1 MTTNK
6 LTTNTKQS
14 VQYRL
19 KLLQVSCASC
29 VKSIE
34 AALQGV
40 EGIDDAQVNFA
51 ARTVFITGHA
61 KPHTVIKAIQAAGYH
76 ALLIE
81 DEYQGSAGD
90 QAEIKHMRHLF
101 YKALIAGVI
110 GIALFILS
118 WLPWQL
124 SLNTLIGQII
134 WGILGLMTLLV
145 ILYAG
150 GHLYRG
156 AWNAF
161 WQHLATMDTLITIGT
176 GAAWVYS
183 IVIVIWPTL
192 VPESARHVYFEAALI
207 IIALVDLGA
216 ALEIRARGKTS
227 EAIKRLI
234 GLQAKTAR
242 RVDAQGNE
250 QDVLIEDLQID
261 DILRVRPCEKIP
273 VDGVLTEGH
282 SSIDESMLTG
292 EPMPVNKKMNDL
304 VFGST
309 INKTG
314 SFLMKATKVGKDTVL
329 SQIIQLV
336 QQAQSTKPPIAK
348 LADSV
353 SSYFVPTVLI
363 LAVMTAVV
371 WFNVGF
377 AAGFVLVA
385 SMTVLIIA
393 CPCALGLAAPISVMV
408 GMGKAAEYGVLIRHG
423 EALQRAS
430 ELTTLILDKT
440 GTITKGQPEVVKIIA
455 TQSFD
460 ESTLLHYAAS
470 IEQASEHPLAQAIVE
485 HAKKQSVVL
494 SKADDFNAI
503 TGQGV
508 AATIGGKAVLLGNQR
523 LMTEHQV
530 SIDHLLVE
538 SDELARLGQTPMF
551 IAIDQQVAGI
561 IAVADPIKEDSKTA
575 IQQLQKLGI
584 QVVMIT
590 GDNEKTAHAV
600 AKQVGIE
607 QVFAEVLPEH
617 KADHIRKLQSKR
629 AVIGMVGDG
638 INDAPALAQADVGF
652 AIGAGTDVA
661 IESADI
667 TLISNSLQG
676 VLNAIAVS
684 KATLR
689 NIKQN
694 LFGAFIY
701 NSIGIPIAAGVLYP
715 VIGLL
720 LSPMIAGFAMAA
732 SSLTVVSNANRLR
745 FFKVKGQKP

>member
-1 MTTNK
+1 MTAK
-6 LTTNTKQS
+6 KTKHIPPVHYQ
-14 VQYRL
+14 L

-29 VKSIE
+29 VKGIE
-34 AALQGV
+34 ASLQSVG
-40 EGIDDAQVNFA
+40 GIGNFQINFA
-51 ARTVFITGHA
+51 ARTVSITGNA
-61 KPHTVIKAIQAAGYH
+61 EPQAAIKAIRAAGYD
-76 ALLIE
+76 ASLIKDDHKE
-81 DEYQGSAGD
+81 VYTD
-90 QAEIKHMRHLF
+90 QAEMKHMRHLL
-101 YKALIAGVI
+101 YKSLTAGII

-124 SLNTLIGQII
+124 SLDTLTGQII
-134 WGILGLMTLLV
+134 WGILGLISLIV

-161 WQHLATMDTLITIGT
+161 WHHLATMDTLITIGT

-183 IVIVIWPTL
+183 MVIIFWPNL
-192 VPESARHVYFEAALI
+192 VPDSARHVYFEAALI

-242 RVDAQGNE
+242 RIDANGDE
-250 QDVLIEDLQID
+250 QDITIEDLQVG
-261 DILRVRPCEKIP
+261 DILRVRPGEKIP
-273 VDGVLTEGH
+273 VDGIVTDGH

-292 EPMPVNKKMNDL
+292 EPMPVNKKINDP

-314 SFLMKATKVGKDTVL
+314 SFLMKATKVGKDTTL

-363 LAVMTAVV
+363 LAVVTAVV
-371 WFNVGF
+371 WFNLGF
-377 AAGFVLVA
+377 AAGFILVA

-408 GMGKAAEYGVLIRHG
+408 GMGKAAEYGVLIRNG
-423 EALQRAS
+423 EGLQRAS

-455 TQSFD
+455 LNSFD
-460 ESTLLHYAAS
+460 ETTLLHYAAS
-470 IEQASEHPLAQAIVE
+470 IEQSSEHPLAQAIVD
-485 HAKKQSVVL
+485 HAKKQSITL
-494 SKADDFNAI
+494 NNNTKDFNAI

-508 AATIGGKAVLLGNQR
+508 SAIIDGKTVLLGNQH
-523 LMTEHQV
+523 LMSEHQLSV
-530 SIDHLLVE
+530 
-538 SDELARLGQTPMF
+538 DELLSQSNELASLGQTPMF
-551 IAIDQQVAGI
+551 IAIENQVAGI
-561 IAVADPIKEDSKTA
+561 IAVADPIKQDSIAA

-584 QVVMIT
+584 QVIMIT
-590 GDNEKTAHAV
+590 GDNKKTAQAV
-600 AKQVGIE
+600 AKQVGIKE
-607 QVFAEVLPEH
+607 VFAEVLPQH
-617 KADHIRKLQSKR
+617 KADHVKKLQSKKN
-629 AVIGMVGDG
+629 VIGMVGDG

-676 VLNAIAVS
+676 VLNAIAIS
-684 KATLR
+684 KSTLR

-694 LFGAFIY
+694 LFGAFFY

-720 LSPMIAGFAMAA
+720 LNPMIAGFAMAA

-745 FFKVKGQKP
+745 LFNIKGQKV

>member
-1 MTTNK
+1 
-6 LTTNTKQS
+6 
-14 VQYRL
+14 
-19 KLLQVSCASC
+19 
-29 VKSIE
+29 
-34 AALQGV
+34 
-40 EGIDDAQVNFA
+40 
-51 ARTVFITGHA
+51 
-61 KPHTVIKAIQAAGYH
+61 
-76 ALLIE
+76 
-81 DEYQGSAGD
+81 
-90 QAEIKHMRHLF
+90 
-101 YKALIAGVI
+101 
-110 GIALFILS
+110 
-118 WLPWQL
+118 
-124 SLNTLIGQII
+124 
-134 WGILGLMTLLV
+134 
-145 ILYAG
+145 
-150 GHLYRG
+150 
-156 AWNAF
+156 
-161 WQHLATMDTLITIGT
+161 
-176 GAAWVYS
+176 
-183 IVIVIWPTL
+183 VIWPTL

-242 RVDAQGNE
+242 RVDAEGNE
-250 QDVLIEDLQID
+250 KDVPIEDLQVD
-261 DILRVRPCEKIP
+261 DILRVRPGEKIP

-292 EPMPVNKKMNDL
+292 EPMPVNKKVNDL
-304 VFGST
+304 LFGST

-314 SFLMKATKVGKDTVL
+314 GFLMKATKVGKDTML

-353 SSYFVPTVLI
+353 SGYFVPTVLI
-363 LAVMTAVV
+363 LAVVTAIV

-377 AAGFVLVA
+377 SAGFILVT

-408 GMGKAAEYGVLIRHG
+408 GMGKAAEYGVLIRNG
-423 EALQRAS
+423 EGLQRAS

-440 GTITKGQPEVVKIIA
+440 GTITKGQPEVVKMIT

-460 ESTLLHYAAS
+460 EATLLHYAGS

-485 HAKKQSVVL
+485 HAKKHAIEL
-494 SKADDFNAI
+494 SKVDDFNAI

-508 AATIGGKAVLLGNQR
+508 LASIDGKTILLGNQR
-523 LMTEHQV
+523 LMTEHQLSV
-530 SIDHLLVE
+530 NELLTQ
-538 SDELARLGQTPMF
+538 SNELASLGQTPMF

-575 IQQLQKLGI
+575 IKQLQKLGI
-584 QVVMIT
+584 HVVMIT
-590 GDNEKTAHAV
+590 GDNQKTAHAV
-600 AKQVGIE
+600 AKQVGIQE
-607 QVFAEVLPEH
+607 VFAEVLPEY
-617 KADHIRKLQSKR
+617 KADHVKKLQSKHT
-629 AVIGMVGDG
+629 VIGMVGDG

-684 KATLR
+684 KATLY

-701 NSIGIPIAAGVLYP
+701 NTIGIPIAAGVLFP
-715 VIGLL
+715 MIGLL
-720 LSPMIAGFAMAA
+720 LNPMIAGFAMAA